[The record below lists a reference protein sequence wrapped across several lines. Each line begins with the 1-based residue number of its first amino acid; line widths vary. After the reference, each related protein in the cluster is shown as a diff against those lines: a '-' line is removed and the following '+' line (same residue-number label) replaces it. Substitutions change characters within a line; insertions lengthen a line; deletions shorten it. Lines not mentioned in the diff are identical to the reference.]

1 MITLPSIPPNSAI
14 ESFYRRSMD
23 DMMRDMRKDIK
34 TSIIAR
40 YRSELAMDGII
51 DWMGHIVDSIVDKWT
66 KNLDL
71 ISVDIANDV
80 VGRTRKNYDKRIHAL
95 LKRRGMIVNLQMSR
109 KVEEQAKIA
118 IEENTALIKSIG
130 TQYLDKVRSAVWRS
144 VKNGYDLESL
154 TEQLSQIDGVERR
167 RAKNIASDQVGKYN
181 QAVEDARAQELGI
194 TRAIWLHSGA
204 SKVPR
209 PSHVKANGV
218 EYELEKGLYLDGE
231 WTHPRQRIGCKCGKR
246 LVINLTPQK
255 QLQL

>member
-1 MITLPSIPPNSAI
+1 MITLPSIPPNNGVI
-14 ESFYRRSMD
+14 SFYRRSMD
-23 DMMRDMRKDIK
+23 DMLRDMRQDIK
-34 TSIIAR
+34 SQVLSR
-40 YRSELAMDGII
+40 YRSDLAMDGIV
-51 DWMGHIVDSIVDKWT
+51 DWIGHVVDGIVAKWT

-95 LKRRGMIVNLQMSR
+95 LKRRGMIVNLQMSER
-109 KVEEQAKIA
+109 VREQSKIA
-118 IEENTALIKSIG
+118 MEENTALIKSIG

-181 QAVEDARAQELGI
+181 QAVEDARAEELGI
-194 TRAIWLHSGA
+194 EEAEWLHSSA

-209 PSHVKANGV
+209 PSHVKAHGTVYN
-218 EYELEKGLYLDGE
+218 LKKGLFLDGK
-231 WTHPRQRIGCKCGKR
+231 WTHPRQEINCKCGKR
-246 LVINLTPQK
+246 LIIKLTPQNK
-255 QLQL
+255 L

>member
-1 MITLPSIPPNSAI
+1 MITLPSIPPNSGVIA
-14 ESFYRRSMD
+14 FYRRSMD
-23 DMMRDMRKDIK
+23 DMMRDMRQDIK
-34 TSIIAR
+34 SQVISR
-40 YRSELAMDGII
+40 YRSELAMDGIV
-51 DWMGHIVDSIVDKWT
+51 DWIGHVVDGIVAKWT

-154 TEQLSQIDGVERR
+154 TKQLSHIDGVEGR
-167 RAKNIASDQVGKYN
+167 RAKNIAKDQVAKYN
-181 QAVEDARAQELGI
+181 QAVEDARAEELGI
-194 TRAIWLHSGA
+194 TEAYWVHSSA
-204 SKVPR
+204 VKEPR
-209 PSHVKANGV
+209 PEHVKANG
-218 EYELEKGLYLDGE
+218 
-231 WTHPRQRIGCKCGKR
+231 QRYKISEGIHFSNGWFKPSEDFGCKCRKK
-246 LVINLTPQK
+246 LIIELTPQNRM
-255 QLQL
+255 L

>member
-1 MITLPSIPPNSAI
+1 MITLPSIPPNSGVI
-14 ESFYRRSMD
+14 SFYRRSMD

-34 TSIIAR
+34 SQVIAR
-40 YRSELAMDGII
+40 YRSDLAMDGIV
-51 DWMGHIVDSIVDKWT
+51 DWIGHVVDGIVAKWT

-71 ISVDIANDV
+71 LAPDMANEV

-154 TEQLSQIDGVERR
+154 TKQLSHIDGVEGR
-167 RAKNIASDQVGKYN
+167 RAKNIAKDQVAKYN
-181 QAVEDARAQELGI
+181 QAVEDARAAELGI
-194 TRAIWLHSGA
+194 TKAIWVHSSA
-204 SKVPR
+204 SKEPR
-209 PSHVKANGV
+209 PDHVKATGTV
-218 EYELEKGLYLDGE
+218 YEIEKGCYISGE
-231 WTHPRQRIGCKCGKR
+231 YIKPAQ
-246 LVINLTPQK
+246 LINCHCRKKLLIELTQQNK
-255 QLQL
+255 S